1 MRKWTKEHSSIG
13 SLFVKEPFP
22 KTDQDERATLYR
34 DRIRPLCI
42 DRHAITIVVID
53 HHFRIIDRSR
63 QRYQQGIVG
72 TFMEM
77 MTYTCPTSIRLSQT
91 YFIMAKKAAKKAAPK
106 KAAKKAAPKKKA
118 AAKKK
123 K

>member
-1 MRKWTKEHSSIG
+1 MIASRR
-13 SLFVKEPFP
+13 LFHV
-22 KTDQDERATLYR
+22 DRAMVHR
-34 DRIRPLCI
+34 DRITSLCI
-42 DRHAITIVVID
+42 DRNAITIVIID
-53 HHFRIIDRSR
+53 HRSAIIDRSR
-63 QRYQQGIVG
+63 LRYQQGIVG
-72 TFMEM
+72 TFVEM

-91 YFIMAKKAAKKAAPK
+91 HFIMAKKAAKKAAPK